1 MSRINDSIIWVS
13 ISCYHLT
20 KHKKQIL
27 SFAKRKWNQ
36 YVAIGTV
43 PATADDDTL
52 AASAD
57 AGWDPAAVLLS
68 PAAAATTVVVLAPGL
83 AATILTPAAALG
95 RPGHLAAPCASPT
108 PPPGHHALCS

>member
-36 YVAIGTV
+36 YVAISTV
-43 PATADDDTL
+43 PATADDDPL

-57 AGWDPAAVLLS
+57 AGSDPAAVLLS
-68 PAAAATTVVVLAPGL
+68 PAAAATTVVVLRLPSPQG
-83 AATILTPAAALG
+83 IPARLLLPCLPFRLG
-95 RPGHLAAPCASPT
+95 E
-108 PPPGHHALCS
+108 